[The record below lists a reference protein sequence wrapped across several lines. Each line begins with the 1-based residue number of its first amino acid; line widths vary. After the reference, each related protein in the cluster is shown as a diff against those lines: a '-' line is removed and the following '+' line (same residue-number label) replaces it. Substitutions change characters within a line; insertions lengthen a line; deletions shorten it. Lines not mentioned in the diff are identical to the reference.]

1 MSMNISTT
9 FLLPSSL
16 PSIPFHF
23 PCKPMTMTM
32 TMTIHNTTQTL
43 CKVEIMNRSNL
54 QINANLDMNIYP
66 KSSKILKLP
75 RPGEELYIIVC
86 GNGSRLHVP
95 QILANMFVI
104 DLNGAIAVVDR
115 PI

>member
-1 MSMNISTT
+1 MFMNISTA

-23 PCKPMTMTM
+23 PCKPMAMA
-32 TMTIHNTTQTL
+32 MTIHNTTQSL

-54 QINANLDMNIYP
+54 QINANLDMNVHP

-75 RPGEELYIIVC
+75 RPGEDLYIVC